1 MKTLLLKPLR
11 PLLILATTFAI
22 THAEAQNRI
31 GTGKVD
37 ELYQTNC
44 AACHGAKMEG
54 GLGSSLI
61 DDEWLHG
68 DSDDAIA
75 KSIREGFP
83 ELGMVPWAE
92 TLDDQ
97 QIRSLVILIRE
108 QTQLSKASD
117 VLARTLPKD
126 GIFKTNHH
134 DFTLEEIYTGDAL
147 LWSLAFLPDGRK
159 LVTQRDGK
167 LLILE
172 DGKDP
177 IVIKKT
183 PEVWQRGQG
192 GLLEV
197 ALHPEYQENGW
208 IYLSYTENTGG
219 EENGK
224 AAGMTA
230 IIRGKI
236 DGACWTEQEE
246 LFHVPSHHHTN
257 TGAHFGSRF
266 VFQNGY
272 LFFSIGDR
280 GRQSMA
286 QDLTRP
292 NGKIHRIHDDG
303 RIPTDNPFVDVPDAY
318 PSIWSYGHRNPQGLD
333 LDPSTGLLWACE
345 HGPRGGDET
354 NLIEAGKNYGWPL
367 ITYGMNYNGSP
378 MTDKTHQEGLE
389 QPKHYWTPSIAVCGI
404 DFYEGHN
411 FPQWKNNLFV
421 TGLSAQELQRLVI
434 KDNQVVETEIVL
446 KNQGRARDVL
456 SAPDGHLYIILNEKT
471 PVSGR
476 ICKLVPAPN

>member
-1 MKTLLLKPLR
+1 
-11 PLLILATTFAI
+11 
-22 THAEAQNRI
+22 
-31 GTGKVD
+31 
-37 ELYQTNC
+37 
-44 AACHGAKMEG
+44 
-54 GLGSSLI
+54 
-61 DDEWLHG
+61 
-68 DSDDAIA
+68 
-75 KSIREGFP
+75 
-83 ELGMVPWAE
+83 
-92 TLDDQ
+92 
-97 QIRSLVILIRE
+97 
-108 QTQLSKASD
+108 
-117 VLARTLPKD
+117 
-126 GIFKTNHH
+126 
-134 DFTLEEIYTGDAL
+134 
-147 LWSLAFLPDGRK
+147 
-159 LVTQRDGK
+159 
-167 LLILE
+167 
-172 DGKDP
+172 
-177 IVIKKT
+177 
-183 PEVWQRGQG
+183 
-192 GLLEV
+192 
-197 ALHPEYQENGW
+197 
-208 IYLSYTENTGG
+208 
-219 EENGK
+219 
-224 AAGMTA
+224 
-230 IIRGKI
+230 
-236 DGACWTEQEE
+236 
-246 LFHVPSHHHTN
+246 
-257 TGAHFGSRF
+257 
-266 VFQNGY
+266 
-272 LFFSIGDR
+272 
-280 GRQSMA
+280 MA